1 MKDDK
6 LLKTGIIG
14 TVVMVVCC
22 FTPALVIGMGAIG
35 LGAYVSG
42 LDWIL
47 LPLLGLSLCL
57 TVIALVK
64 RQKSRADA
72 L

>member
-6 LLKTGIIG
+6 LLKTGVIG
-14 TVVMVVCC
+14 TVVMVICC
-22 FTPALVIGMGAIG
+22 FTPILVIAMGAIG

-42 LDWIL
+42 LDWVL

-57 TVIALVK
+57 IILALIK
-64 RQKSRADA
+64 RQIKNANA
-72 L
+72 